1 MMSIEVPMPMERK
14 IHSIAQKIQENE
26 RAGIELEKS
35 FQMLKDKIMWLEL
48 MPESVLI
55 ISELA
60 RTLNVSRTPIK
71 EAMLILQNEGWVL
84 KQGAHYMVTP
94 LSVDRIR
101 EITEIRSVLEVQAN
115 IWAMY
120 RITQEELM
128 KLKKL
133 EKQIREIDN
142 KPNKKKVVEV
152 DLKFHRILFEATKNN
167 QLAQSLDRLLCH
179 FLRFWLSI
187 PRDFE
192 PKPSPANSIELI
204 RAIEEKEEAR
214 LRVASFNH
222 IKWSMDEIMRTY

>member
-1 MMSIEVPMPMERK
+1 MERN
-14 IHSIAQKIQENE
+14 IHAIPQKIQDNE
-26 RAGIELEKS
+26 KAGMEPEKV
-35 FQMLKDKIMWLEL
+35 FQMLKEKIMWLEL
-48 MPESVLI
+48 MPESVLN

-60 RTLNVSRTPIK
+60 RVFNVSRTPVK
-71 EAMLILQNEGWVL
+71 EAMLLLQAEGWVL
-84 KQGAHYMVTP
+84 RQGAHFMVTP
-94 LSVDRIR
+94 LSLDRIR

-120 RITQEELM
+120 RINDEELEC
-128 KLKKL
+128 LKKL
-133 EKQIREIDN
+133 EKQILEIDHS
-142 KPNKKKVVEV
+142 PNKEKVVEV
-152 DLKFHRILFEATKNN
+152 DLTFHRILFDATKNH
-167 QLAQSLDRLLCH
+167 QLAQHLDRLLCH

-204 RAIEEKEEAR
+204 RAIADKDEAR